1 MNGTNISLG
10 EQRAILAEK
19 ALDSALETT
28 AQKAGEYKELA
39 QKQHLKYSIAKT
51 LAVVLSVSTPTFVA
65 FQTQHL
71 SANHAL
77 AFSIIAICLT
87 TGTGIVTGLQA
98 AFKWGEGFARSTVA
112 ALQLDELLNSI
123 RLESLIYRTTP
134 DSGLKY
140 SEMKRLCEKTG
151 QQTQRIIQ
159 TLSQSEFA
167 DITQPTK
174 RPEEALGL
182 ANPSTATKTP

>member
-1 MNGTNISLG
+1 MNGPSISLE
-10 EQRAILAEK
+10 EQRAVLAEQ
-19 ALDSALETT
+19 ALDSTLETT
-28 AQKAGEYKELA
+28 ARKAREYKELA
-39 QKQHLKYSIAKT
+39 QKQRLKYSIAKT

-65 FQTQHL
+65 FQTQQH
-71 SANHAL
+71 SASHTF
-77 AFSIIAICLT
+77 AFSIVAICLT

-123 RLESLIYRTTP
+123 GLESLIYRTTP
-134 DSGLKY
+134 DNGLKY
-140 SEMKRLCEKTG
+140 SEMKRLCERAG
-151 QQTQRIIQ
+151 QQTQRVIQ

-174 RPEEALGL
+174 RPEESLGL
-182 ANPSTATKTP
+182 ANPSAATKTP